1 MSKPDTIKIDE
12 VEYVRKD
19 SVVNISKQPDSE
31 SFPYETMKLYFIRT
45 VTFYYVGRLLFVTPQ
60 ELVLDQCS
68 WVADT
73 GRFSDALKNGTVNE
87 NEPFPDGNVII
98 GRGSIIDAHIWLGKS
113 LRSQK

>member
-1 MSKPDTIKIDE
+1 MAQKDIETLMIND

-19 SVVNISKQPDSE
+19 SIIPTQDESKT
-31 SFPYETMKLYFIRT
+31 FPYIVGKLYFIRT
-45 VTFYYVGRLLFVTPQ
+45 VTFYYVGRLIAITPM

-73 GRFSDALKNGTVNE
+73 GRFSDALKNGVVNE

-98 GRGSIIDAHIWLGKS
+98 GRGAVIDAHPWAGKS